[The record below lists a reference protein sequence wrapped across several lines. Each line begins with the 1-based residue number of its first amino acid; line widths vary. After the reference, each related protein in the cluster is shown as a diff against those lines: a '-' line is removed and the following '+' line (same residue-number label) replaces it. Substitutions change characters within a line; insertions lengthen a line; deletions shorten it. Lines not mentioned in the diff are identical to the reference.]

1 VHLCAIWIF
10 QPVLSF
16 VGCGFFGIVVARTME
31 GGVINQGSSYWPVRL
46 TAAVIRGNTKLRVR
60 IDRETQCVCIE
71 MDGTPCPILL
81 GVTPSGAETLRKAI
95 STGLAELASQQPSA
109 EQTTADTHD

>member
-1 VHLCAIWIF
+1 
-10 QPVLSF
+10 
-16 VGCGFFGIVVARTME
+16 
-31 GGVINQGSSYWPVRL
+31 VINQRSSYWPVRL
-46 TAAVIRGNTKLRVR
+46 TAAVVRGNTKLRVR
-60 IDRETQCVCIE
+60 IDHETQCVCIE